1 MPARVRR
8 GGPQAQ
14 PLQAGPRASAL
25 PSARDAPREP
35 QPEAA
40 EASGESPA
48 AGSSGHAAA
57 EPRQAVLAALVPAV
71 PQAVPEVVVSGRAAA
86 GPQPEA
92 VTAAS
97 ERQAAGVA
105 VEQPDEPQA
114 EAVAAEV
121 LLGAAVRQ
129 PAAAAR
135 LGGEAVRRPAAARR
149 ADGVVRRRAA
159 VLPDARVLQA
169 AQPLAVPSAAA
180 SVFHQGPS
188 LATGPAGPARP
199 RAAKRFAHA
208 MRSLPIASRS
218 EPWSQAARNEGW
230 SCGEL
235 PRKVL

>member
-1 MPARVRR
+1 
-8 GGPQAQ
+8 
-14 PLQAGPRASAL
+14 
-25 PSARDAPREP
+25 
-35 QPEAA
+35 
-40 EASGESPA
+40 
-48 AGSSGHAAA
+48 
-57 EPRQAVLAALVPAV
+57 VLAALVPAV

-129 PAAAAR
+129 PAAAR

-149 ADGVVRRRAA
+149 ADGAVQRRAA